1 MSSLTPDRVRPHTGR
16 VPELDG
22 LRGVAVLAVVWSHAY
37 NGVVRDERLFPG
49 AGGVSAGGFMGV
61 QLFFV
66 LSGFFITSLL
76 MREFDANG
84 TVVFRRFYARRAHRL
99 LPALALVLVSYGV
112 FVLAVRRGADLRA
125 GLGSIGRS
133 IYLEDLDP
141 LIGRIPS
148 DGYLGH
154 TWSLAVEEQFYLVWP
169 IVFLAVSRLGVS
181 IRRAAIVG
189 LIVVTVVA
197 RQLMSNAGLQI
208 YETMHWDA
216 LMSGCLLAVMRA
228 SPVAS
233 ALPAG
238 SAGPAGLAGPV
249 APAGPAGPALPET
262 KRVLLGRLRV
272 RAMRWVTWAAAVVFV
287 AMTARSPDISTTLLF
302 LVSGAVGLAMVAG
315 ATDMAW
321 LRWAPLRY
329 FGRISYG
336 LYLWHV
342 LILHFGWPVLPSVAL
357 SVLIADLSFRFVEQR
372 FLAPHTAAP

>member
-1 MSSLTPDRVRPHTGR
+1 MTMRRTKR

-22 LRGVAVLAVVWSHAY
+22 LRGVAVLAVVWSHAF

-66 LSGFFITSLL
+66 LSGFLITSLL

-84 TVVFRRFYARRAHRL
+84 TVVFRRFYARRARRL

-112 FVLAVRRGADLRA
+112 FVVTVRRGADLRA

-141 LIGRIPS
+141 LIERIPS

-169 IVFLAVSRLGVS
+169 IVFLALSRLGVS
-181 IRRAAIVG
+181 IRRAVIVG
-189 LIVVTVVA
+189 LIIATIVA

-216 LMSGCLLAVMRA
+216 LMAGCLVAAIRVSPA
-228 SPVAS
+228 SPAS
-233 ALPAG
+233 
-238 SAGPAGLAGPV
+238 
-249 APAGPAGPALPET
+249 PALPG
-262 KRVLLGRLRV
+262 KLFRRPL
-272 RAMRWVTWAAAVVFV
+272 RWVTWAAAVVFV
-287 AMTARSPDISTTLLF
+287 GMTAHSPDISTTALF

-321 LRWAPLRY
+321 VRWAPLRY

-342 LILHFGWPVLPSVAL
+342 LILHFGWPALPSVAL
-357 SVLIADLSFRFVEQR
+357 SVLIADLSYRFIEQR
-372 FLAPHTAAP
+372 FLAPHAAGP